1 MRKFLALLFGLALFV
16 PLAACGGGDDEDSSS
31 SSGSASSAD
40 DEETTTTTEEED
52 EDDGGDSSE
61 FCGVIDDI
69 QDANFDEL
77 DFEDPEALAA
87 ALDALEEL
95 RDAAPGD
102 LEEDMDQLIAGFEFL
117 AENFDDLSDPEAA
130 AELEEE
136 FADEF
141 EDFDA
146 AGERVDEFSLE
157 ECGITVDG
165 ETADDSSG
173 SGDDDDD
180 AGSGGASDAEL
191 GDPES
196 PPDATEDG
204 LLGTSVSVDELDDLM
219 ADCEDGDL
227 AACDEVFAV
236 TSVGSPEEDYGSTC
250 GGRLDIE
257 DEVNGQC
264 EVTFG

>member
-31 SSGSASSAD
+31 SSGSASSIED
-40 DEETTTTTEEED
+40 EDEETTTTTEEED
-52 EDDGGDSSE
+52 EDEGDGDSSE

-69 QDANFDEL
+69 QDADFDEL

-117 AENFDDLSDPEAA
+117 AENFDDLSDPEAS

-165 ETADDSSG
+165 ETADDTTDDTATDDTASG
-173 SGDDDDD
+173 SG
-180 AGSGGASDAEL
+180 SGGDS
-191 GDPES
+191 G
-196 PPDATEDG
+196 ED
-204 LLGTSVSVDELDDLM
+204 TSLEDFADEIE
-219 ADCEDGDL
+219 DCEGGDM
-227 AACDEVFAV
+227 AACDDLFLSTPA
-236 TSVGSPEEDYGSTC
+236 GSEAETIGATC
-250 GGRLDIE
+250 GGRS
-257 DEVNGQC
+257 DEEIPFQC
-264 EVTFG
+264 EATFG